1 MARLRREHFIDL
13 RPLTQSPAFARLW
26 IGSTLAGLGGQLTI
40 VAVMLHV
47 FELTGSTLAVA
58 MIAVAGL
65 VPMILAGLYGGMLAD
80 YFDRRAVALIAA
92 SVTWVSTLL
101 LAVLAW
107 TGNETVAWL
116 FLLSI
121 VNSSANSIVSATKS
135 AITPR
140 LVPRELLPAAA
151 ALSGITVGIM
161 VMAGP
166 ALAGVLVAFVG
177 YPWTYTV
184 DVVLMLTLFLGLW
197 TLPRIRPEGATVR
210 PGFRSLADGW
220 AFLRQAPNIRLQY
233 ILDIIAMTFGHP
245 LALFPAIGAV
255 LLGGGAITTGVLTA
269 AIAAG
274 AFFSSLFSG
283 PIGRVRRQGLGIERS
298 ILVFGAATAAFGG
311 VLLVAAF
318 GVFAPADLGEDVAN
332 LPLIVISMVLLAVDR
347 RGRQRQRDLPSDDDA
362 IRRARRD
369 PRTAAGRLH
378 GRRRRRPAPGRALR
392 RHAGDRH
399 GTVVP
404 AAHRWVHH
412 RDARRT
418 ARAAEPPVP
427 GVRRTR
433 PAALSRFTDH
443 PTPGSCIVA
452 RRPIVGGF
460 RTRHS
465 LRLWTSDAGARVS
478 R

>member
-80 YFDRRAVALIAA
+80 YFDRRAIALIAA

-184 DVVLMLTLFLGLW
+184 DVALMLTLFLGLW

-210 PGFRSLADGW
+210 PGLRSLADGW

-233 ILDIIAMTFGHP
+233 ILDIVAMTFGHP

-298 ILVFGAATAAFGG
+298 ILVFGAATAGFGG
-311 VLLVAAF
+311 VLLIAAF
-318 GVFAPADLGEDVAN
+318 GVFAPRDLGEDVAN
-332 LPLIVISMVLLAVDR
+332 IPLIVISMVLLAVTGAADNVSAIY
-347 RGRQRQRDLPSDDDA
+347 RQTMMQSAVPDA
-362 IRRARRD
+362 IR
-369 PRTAAGRLH
+369 GRLQ
-378 GRRRRRPAPGRALR
+378 GVFMVVVAGGPRLGALY
-392 RHAGDRH
+392 AGTLA
-399 GTVVP
+399 TV
-404 AAHRWVHH
+404 
-412 RDARRT
+412 T
-418 ARAAEPPVP
+418 ALWFPPLIGGFVIVTLVALL
-427 GVRRTR
+427 VRRSPR
-433 PAALSRFTDH
+433 FRAYDALN
-443 PTPGSCIVA
+443 PQP
-452 RRPIVGGF
+452 
-460 RTRHS
+460 
-465 LRLWTSDAGARVS
+465 
-478 R
+478 